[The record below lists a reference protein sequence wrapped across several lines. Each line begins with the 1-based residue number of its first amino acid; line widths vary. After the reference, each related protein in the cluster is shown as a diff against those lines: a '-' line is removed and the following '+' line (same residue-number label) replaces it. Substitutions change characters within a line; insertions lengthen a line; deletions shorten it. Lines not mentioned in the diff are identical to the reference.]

1 MSTFAKMFVFVNL
14 ALSVV
19 YIGVAGTLLAQKVDY
34 KEQWKTQKRD
44 SDKEISIREQKVN
57 ELTSQLEDLK
67 KEKATRSRDLAAA
80 KKQNDEYRE
89 NITVLRD
96 DNGKLDSRLA
106 NVEDNLKTI
115 SQEIKE
121 KDEANKRL
129 RKENEDMRS
138 KADDAEKEKEQALD
152 DKARLEEELSQSKN
166 LVTSLQKELN
176 KTKSD
181 LEESKILID
190 SARSAGVDFEA
201 IHSPEAPV
209 DGKVMAVSNEVNLV
223 MISVGADDG
232 VKKGYHFTVYRGSL
246 YIGQLIIEDVF
257 KDMSSARM
265 KLETMAKGQQIL
277 EGDNVST
284 RIR

>member
-1 MSTFAKMFVFVNL
+1 MFVFLNL
-14 ALSVV
+14 VLSIV
-19 YIGVAGTLLAQKVDY
+19 YIGIAGTLLAQKVDY
-34 KEQWKTQKRD
+34 KEKWKTQKKEN
-44 SDKEISIREQKVN
+44 DKEISMRDQKIADV
-57 ELTSQLEDLK
+57 TAQLEDLK
-67 KEKATRSRDLAAA
+67 KEKATRSRELATA
-80 KKQNDEYRE
+80 KKTNDDYRE
-89 NITVLRD
+89 QTSLLQEE
-96 DNGKLDSRLA
+96 NGKQDARLA

-129 RKENEDMRS
+129 RKENEEMRG

-152 DKARLEEELSQSKN
+152 DKARLEEEMSQAKN
-166 LVTSLQKELN
+166 LITSLEKELN
-176 KTKSD
+176 KSKSD

-209 DGKVMAVSNEVNLV
+209 DGKVMTVSNEVNLV

-246 YIGQLIIEDVF
+246 YIGQIVIEDVF

-265 KLETMAKGQQIL
+265 KLETMAKSQQVL

>member
-1 MSTFAKMFVFVNL
+1 MSTFAKMFVFLNL
-14 ALSVV
+14 VLSIV
-19 YIGVAGTLLAQKVDY
+19 YIGIAGTLLAQKVDY
-34 KEQWKTQKRD
+34 KEKWKTQKKD
-44 SDKEISIREQKVN
+44 NDKEISMRDQKIADV
-57 ELTSQLEDLK
+57 TAQLEDLK
-67 KEKATRSRDLAAA
+67 KEKATRSRELATA
-80 KKQNDEYRE
+80 KKTNDDYRE
-89 NITVLRD
+89 QTSLLQEE
-96 DNGKLDSRLA
+96 NGKQDARLA

-129 RKENEDMRS
+129 RKENEEMRG

-152 DKARLEEELSQSKN
+152 DKARLEEEMSQAKN
-166 LVTSLQKELN
+166 LITSLEKELN
-176 KTKSD
+176 KSKSD

-209 DGKVMAVSNEVNLV
+209 DGKVMTVSNEVNLV

-246 YIGQLIIEDVF
+246 YIGQIVIEDVF

-265 KLETMAKGQQIL
+265 KLETMAKSQQVL